1 MLIIIINRIIGA
13 GTRETTPR
21 SHCRKYSHD
30 FKHHNHHDH
39 HDCHGH
45 HDHHGHHV
53 HHHLHDVIT
62 KVTFLPATVDVLKW
76 LLVTRSSTLL
86 SCWRRRSQDDYDGDG
101 DTDDD
106 DNDDDDN
113 DDARSNNL
121 NR

>member
-1 MLIIIINRIIGA
+1 M
-13 GTRETTPR
+13 
-21 SHCRKYSHD
+21 
-30 FKHHNHHDH
+30 
-39 HDCHGH
+39 
-45 HDHHGHHV
+45 
-53 HHHLHDVIT
+53 
-62 KVTFLPATVDVLKW
+62 PATVDVLKW